1 MTDVATDVL
10 HVAVPGALDQ
20 PTGGYRY
27 DAALVRS
34 LRARGW
40 EVVVHELPGRHPLP
54 DARAVA
60 GAQDALAAAAGS
72 TLLVDGLCLPAFA
85 RTACAGVRL
94 VALIHHRL
102 AHETGMPAV
111 VVAPLARLERAGL
124 QRAQLI
130 ICTSA
135 TTAVDVQQAY
145 QLAQPPLVAPPAIET
160 APRRTPWGR
169 PPRRLLAV
177 GALVPRKD
185 VLLLIEAV
193 APLRHFSWRLDI
205 VGDDSRHP
213 AYARRLRSRCYHYRL
228 AGRIQL
234 HGAVSDGRRRRL
246 LRQADL
252 LLAASRHE
260 GFGMAVAEAAAA
272 GLPVLATDTAA
283 VPAVWARA
291 AASLVPS
298 GDRIA
303 MTRALAAR
311 APAVWAPRY
320 RRARRRAGQWPDDD
334 PAARIALAL
343 RAPDP
348 AAAIGG

>member
-1 MTDVATDVL
+1 MNDVL

-40 EVVVHELPGRHPLP
+40 QVVVHELPGRHPLP

-60 GAQDALAAAAGS
+60 GAEVALAAAARS

-102 AHETGMPAV
+102 AHEIGTPAAI
-111 VVAPLARLERAGL
+111 VAPLARLERVGL

-135 TTAVDVQQAY
+135 TTAVDLQQAY
-145 QLAQPPLVAPPAIET
+145 GLPNPPLVAPPAIET
-160 APRRTPWGR
+160 APRRTPWAR

-185 VLLLIEAV
+185 VLLLIEAL
-193 APLRHFSWRLDI
+193 APLCHLPWRLDI
-205 VGDDSRHP
+205 IGDDSRHP
-213 AYARRLRSRCYHYRL
+213 AYARRLRSRCYRYRL

-234 HGAVSDGRRRRL
+234 HGAVSDWRRRRL

-272 GLPVLATDTAA
+272 GLPVLATNTAA
-283 VPAVWARA
+283 VPAVFAAAAATLVPPGDRA
-291 AASLVPS
+291 AL
-298 GDRIA
+298 
-303 MTRALAAR
+303 TRVLTARTPAA
-311 APAVWAPRY
+311 WAPRY
-320 RRARRRAGQWPDDD
+320 RQARRHAGQQWPDGD
-334 PAARIALAL
+334 PAARIAPAL
-343 RAPDP
+343 RAPAQP
-348 AAAIGG
+348 QAFGA